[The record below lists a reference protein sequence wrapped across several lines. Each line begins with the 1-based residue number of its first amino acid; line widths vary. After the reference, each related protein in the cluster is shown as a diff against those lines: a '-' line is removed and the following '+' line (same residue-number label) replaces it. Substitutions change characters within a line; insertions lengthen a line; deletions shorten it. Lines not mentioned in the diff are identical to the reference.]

1 VAAAAKRGITTP
13 VAGALAGALVLLRG
27 AAARVPAAAV
37 VDAAGLRGAGTGSD
51 GATPGTAVRFA
62 RVGAGAL
69 EARSGAAAPAVAGG
83 GAAPAAAGALSG
95 GGGSSGKVCGEGRR
109 GTLSA
114 LNASKY
120 RLYANVM
127 VES

>member
-1 VAAAAKRGITTP
+1 MP
-13 VAGALAGALVLLRG
+13 V
-27 AAARVPAAAV
+27 
-37 VDAAGLRGAGTGSD
+37 
-51 GATPGTAVRFA
+51 TAVRFS
-62 RVGAGAL
+62 RGGAGAL

-95 GGGSSGKVCGEGRR
+95 SGSSGKVCGEGRR
-109 GTLSA
+109 VTLSA
-114 LNASKY
+114 LIAPKH

>member
-13 VAGALAGALVLLRG
+13 VAGALAGALVLLRV

-37 VDAAGLRGAGTGSD
+37 VGAAGLRGAGTGSD
-51 GATPGTAVRFA
+51 GATPVTAVRFP
-62 RVGAGAL
+62 RGGVGAL
-69 EARSGAAAPAVAGG
+69 EAGRGAAAPAVAGG

-95 GGGSSGKVCGEGRR
+95 GGSSGKVCGEGRR
-109 GTLSA
+109 VTLSA
-114 LNASKY
+114 LIAPKH

-127 VES
+127 AES